1 MTDQAGQPGPL
12 PPFLAPFYQAVV
24 PMAWPLVRVGV
35 GWNLLVHG
43 WGKVKLGPVA
53 EGALL
58 AREGFPFAVALALLL
73 LVVELVGGICITL
86 GLFTRFFAAAAAI
99 EMGVITL
106 HYWSH
111 DFAWLKGGYEY
122 ALLWGVVSLA
132 IALGG
137 GGSYSLDRPIG
148 REL

>member
-1 MTDQAGQPGPL
+1 MTDQAGQPRPL
-12 PPFLAPFYQAVV
+12 LPFLAPFYRAVA
-24 PMAWPLVRVGV
+24 PLAWPLVRLGV
-35 GWNLLVHG
+35 GWNLIVHG
-43 WGKVKLGPVA
+43 WGKIVRGPVS

-58 AREGFPFAVALALLL
+58 AHEGFAFPVALALLL
-73 LVVELVGGICITL
+73 LVVEFVGGICITL

-111 DFAWLKGGYEY
+111 GFAWLRGGYEY
-122 ALLWGVVSLA
+122 ALLWGVMALA

-137 GGSYSLDRPIG
+137 GGPYSLDRRIG